1 MKHLLQLEELAL
13 MIAPLVGIYYLPVH
27 VAWWLYP
34 FIFLAPDLSMLGYLI
49 NPRAGAITY
58 NFVHHK
64 ALAIAIIIAGF
75 ISSSPWLTFTGL
87 ILLSHS
93 SFDRVLGYGL
103 KYPDAFEHTHLGMI
117 GKAKKAG
124 NWSPA
129 LIFFNHKIAPLA

>member
-27 VAWWLYP
+27 VAGWLYP
-34 FIFLAPDLSMLGYLI
+34 IIFLAPDLSMIGYLI
-49 NPRAGAITY
+49 SPQVGAVTY

-64 ALAIAIIIAGF
+64 AVAVVVILIGF
-75 ISSSPWLTFTGL
+75 ISNMPWVTFTGL

-117 GKAKKAG
+117 GKAKKAK
-124 NWSPA
+124 
-129 LIFFNHKIAPLA
+129 NHPLN